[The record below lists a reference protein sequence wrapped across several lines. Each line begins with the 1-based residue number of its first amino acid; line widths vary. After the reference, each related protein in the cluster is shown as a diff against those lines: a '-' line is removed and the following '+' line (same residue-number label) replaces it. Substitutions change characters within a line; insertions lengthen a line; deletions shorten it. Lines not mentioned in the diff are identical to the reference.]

1 MLLPISPFSSPA
13 LLMPGGSLS
22 DEKRAHPELSGA
34 PFTDDPRLI
43 SWKMRR
49 GLWDRPLVVAKG
61 KMTNAMRSFTSF
73 PLRCNQRK

>member
-1 MLLPISPFSSPA
+1 MEAFYLRMLQAISPFSSPA

-49 GLWDRPLVVAKG
+49 GRWDRPLVVAKG
-61 KMTNAMRSFTSF
+61 KWQMS
-73 PLRCNQRK
+73 